1 METNSTFS
9 SSSNSKYSSLDS
21 SLESSATIRA
31 MATESTHTVVDNE
44 SITEEQSGPVFTLFP
59 KLPPE
64 LRNKIW
70 KNACFVTRLIDLWK
84 FPIGEKEFRD
94 ACIEEFN
101 KTIWVYKSH
110 SQTPLIMHTPQE
122 ARAVGLGYYKLSFG
136 KNFSAKIGQSEVI
149 MSTPARIYLHWEYD
163 VICPMP
169 ICLREEGCTIYRGS
183 GPLVRELKDISPL
196 MRRLALGKYDSAC
209 IFDLLGST
217 ALEEVMIYNEPFTTL
232 RPFEAHKSISLEFVS
247 IENEVD
253 EKLELGDQ
261 ERLRPAK
268 RLIQRDIQRRQEGS
282 I

>member
-1 METNSTFS
+1 MMT
-9 SSSNSKYSSLDS
+9 DS
-21 SLESSATIRA
+21 FAR
-31 MATESTHTVVDNE
+31 HT
-44 SITEEQSGPVFTLFP
+44 S
-59 KLPPE
+59 
-64 LRNKIW
+64 
-70 KNACFVTRLIDLWK
+70 
-84 FPIGEKEFRD
+84 
-94 ACIEEFN
+94 
-101 KTIWVYKSH
+101 
-110 SQTPLIMHTPQE
+110 QE

-136 KNFSAKIGQSEVI
+136 KSFSAKIGQSEVI
-149 MSTPARIYLHWEYD
+149 MSTPAGIYLHWEYD

-217 ALEEVMIYNEPFTTL
+217 ALEEVMIYNEPFATL

-268 RLIQRDIQRRQEGS
+268 ILIQRDIQRRQEGS
-282 I
+282 IQGFDKLPEGWVPPTVRLMRMVVKKGYEEADEEAIET